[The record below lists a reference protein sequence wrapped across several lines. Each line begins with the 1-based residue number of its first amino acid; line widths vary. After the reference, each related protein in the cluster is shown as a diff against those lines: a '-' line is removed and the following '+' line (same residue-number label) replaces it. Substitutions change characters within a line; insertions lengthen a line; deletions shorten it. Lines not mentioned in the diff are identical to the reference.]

1 MGPGVGWGGARL
13 QGSCVW
19 HAPGYLTQIHSTG
32 VKLGD
37 SLDTW
42 GRGTPTPF
50 LDKAVCGYED

>member
-1 MGPGVGWGGARL
+1 MGWGGARL